1 MIAHCISHRAMII
14 FLRNIPPETK
24 KYEIASFINR
34 VSNSHFIIA
43 IMNIEILSIQDS
55 NSKTLETHGLIR
67 ILPKEKGKR
76 AIKMIDGKIFKGNR
90 ITVRE
95 YVIRSEHNDPR
106 KKHQITTIDFKEQRC
121 SDRRR
126 SVNKNI
132 HVDRY

>member
-1 MIAHCISHRAMII
+1 MII
-14 FLRNIPPETK
+14 FFRNIPPETK

-43 IMNIEILSIQDS
+43 ITDIEILTIQDS

-67 ILPKEKGKR
+67 ILQKEEGKR
-76 AIKMIDGKIFKGNR
+76 AIKLIDGKIFKGNR

-95 YVIRSEHNDPR
+95 YFIRSEHNDPR
-106 KKHQITTIDFKEQRC
+106 NKHLITPIEFKEQRC

-126 SVNKNI
+126 TVDKNI
-132 HVDRY
+132 HVYRY

>member
-1 MIAHCISHRAMII
+1 MII
-14 FLRNIPPETK
+14 FLRNIPSETK

-34 VSNSHFIIA
+34 VSKNHFIIA
-43 IMNIEILSIQDS
+43 ILDIEILSIQDS

-67 ILPKEKGKR
+67 ILPKEEGKR
-76 AIKMIDGKIFKGNR
+76 AIKMIDGGIFKGNR
-90 ITVRE
+90 ITVHE

-106 KKHQITTIDFKEQRC
+106 NKRQITTIDFIERRC

-132 HVDRY
+132 YVNRY